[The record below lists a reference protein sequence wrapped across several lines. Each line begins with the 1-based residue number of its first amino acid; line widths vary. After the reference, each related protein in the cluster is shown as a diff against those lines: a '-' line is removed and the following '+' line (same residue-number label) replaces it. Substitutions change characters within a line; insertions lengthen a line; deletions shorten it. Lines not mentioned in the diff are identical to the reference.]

1 MNSLAAFLTGPLA
14 ERLGWALLHF
24 VWEGAVIAV
33 MLAVAL
39 RALRRR
45 SAAARYRAGWI
56 ALAAMA
62 CAIPLTAWFATPS
75 PTRVVAAENSRVGQ
89 AERSPTTGA
98 PASFGRTSLRSSRPT
113 ALPRAAAG
121 ADQSAAESRPAETGV
136 SPAPLSLYLHAA
148 LPWVVGGW
156 MIGAMLTA
164 LWHLGGWWQLRRLRR
179 VGVRE
184 APEEAQRLLAGL
196 LQRFALRHAV
206 KLVVSVEVAVPT
218 LLGWLRPL
226 VILPAAV
233 LAELPP
239 QQLEM
244 ILAHELAHLRRCDY
258 LWNLVQTAIETL
270 LFYHPAV
277 WWVARQIRAEREM
290 CCDQQAVAAL
300 GDRLGY
306 ARALAA
312 LAELCRRPAVLAP
325 AGLALGACR
334 RLVFHADSPPAGSA
348 RPRPRRPAGL
358 VGRRAGRRAFADR
371 RGGRG
376 HVGGR

>member
-1 MNSLAAFLTGPLA
+1 
-14 ERLGWALLHF
+14 
-24 VWEGAVIAV
+24 
-33 MLAVAL
+33 
-39 RALRRR
+39 
-45 SAAARYRAGWI
+45 
-56 ALAAMA
+56 
-62 CAIPLTAWFATPS
+62 
-75 PTRVVAAENSRVGQ
+75 
-89 AERSPTTGA
+89 
-98 PASFGRTSLRSSRPT
+98 
-113 ALPRAAAG
+113 
-121 ADQSAAESRPAETGV
+121 
-136 SPAPLSLYLHAA
+136 
-148 LPWVVGGW
+148 

-196 LQRFALRHAV
+196 LQRFAVSRAV

-218 LLGWLRPL
+218 LLGWLWPL

-239 QQLEM
+239 RQLEM

-306 ARALAA
+306 ARRWPRWLSCAGG
-312 LAELCRRPAVLAP
+312 RRP
-325 AGLALGACR
+325 
-334 RLVFHADSPPAGSA
+334 
-348 RPRPRRPAGL
+348 
-358 VGRRAGRRAFADR
+358 
-371 RGGRG
+371 
-376 HVGGR
+376 

>member
-14 ERLGWALLHF
+14 ERFGWALLHF
-24 VWEGAVIAV
+24 VWEGAAIAAL
-33 MLAVAL
+33 LAVAL

-45 SAAARYRAGWI
+45 PAAVRYRAGWF
-56 ALAAMA
+56 ALVAMA
-62 CAIPLTAWFATPS
+62 GAIPLTAWFATPS
-75 PTRVVAAENSRVGQ
+75 PARSATEVGSSRVGR

-98 PASFGRTSLRSSRPT
+98 PASFGGPSLRSSRPT
-113 ALPRAAAG
+113 ASPRATAT

-196 LQRFALRHAV
+196 LQRFAVSRAV

-218 LLGWLRPL
+218 LLGWLWPL

-239 QQLEM
+239 RQLEM

-312 LAELCRRPAVLAP
+312 LAELCRRPASLARP
-325 AGLALGACR
+325 VWRWA
-334 RLVFHADSPPAGSA
+334 PPAA
-348 RPRPRRPAGL
+348 RS
-358 VGRRAGRRAFADR
+358 R
-371 RGGRG
+371 RGFAACSVSPSGTASPCRPG
-376 HVGGR
+376 WAAVWPCCFCWPRQ